1 MALGNIYRYQLISN
15 ITENICIAGGW
26 FLLLLNNSRPGKII
40 LYCCTDQF
48 HFLVR
53 FIDMSGNLEEPQ
65 RKNQE
70 ALMIFVL
77 FSREHIIGIK
87 RGCLLW
93 RKVCFVNW
101 KHCQHAHCNRKTPH
115 FGRSWH
121 QQLGQ
126 VREAGESAA

>member
-53 FIDMSGNLEEPQ
+53 LIDMSSNLEEPQ

-70 ALMIFVL
+70 PTSFEAILGNV
-77 FSREHIIGIK
+77 ENGVQGDHQNVDIILKASKGPK
-87 RGCLLW
+87 L
-93 RKVCFVNW
+93 
-101 KHCQHAHCNRKTPH
+101 
-115 FGRSWH
+115 
-121 QQLGQ
+121 
-126 VREAGESAA
+126 